1 MAGKSPCRVG
11 SDLCGH
17 FHSWTQFHQ
26 VKSNKLQD
34 CNVWKQLKRLWRI
47 RNLIKLLW
55 GHWGLWRVC
64 DVHGPTATFS
74 CKNSPPM
81 CLLQHSHG
89 TRISQV
95 DGLKGENQTSEF
107 RTVMWV
113 DWHWPKKGFTHALNS
128 SFSDHWPVSVQ
139 YWKRREEKEICN

>member
-1 MAGKSPCRVG
+1 MYENSSRDCEG
-11 SDLCGH
+11 SEI
-17 FHSWTQFHQ
+17 W
-26 VKSNKLQD
+26 SNY
-34 CNVWKQLKRLWRI
+34 CEVI
-47 RNLIKLLW
+47 E
-55 GHWGLWRVC
+55 VC
-64 DVHGPTATFS
+64 EESDVHGPTATFS